1 MGELRRDYFT
11 NKVVLTS
18 SKNDKKLKLKKQKEQ
33 PKSKIKKDINCNLC
47 PGNEKNNSPADL
59 VLVQSEGMLMKM
71 SDEDDEPVQN
81 WVVRIFPSEYPVV
94 KSNPELSFSE
104 KPLYSEPAYGQHYI
118 VVTSPNHNESF
129 SEMSIDQSVSV
140 LTSVQDKVRELY
152 NQKKV
157 SYVVILINQGEKAGA
172 LYEHPHIE
180 IITLP
185 ILPPIIEQ
193 EAIAIQKSMYDFG
206 ICPMCNVVNIESGGP
221 RQILATEKYVAIA
234 PWASSQDYEFWII
247 PKLHK
252 TSFLKST
259 QKEISD
265 LSMIIRCTLGG
276 LSKSLKNPA
285 FNLVF
290 HLSSEKK
297 STRQIHWH
305 LEVYPQVNNFSGI
318 ERGMGVHINRINP
331 EQVAEELGKYSR
343 KELSKII
350 GIL

>member
-11 NKVVLTS
+11 NKIVLTS
-18 SKNDKKLKLKKQKEQ
+18 SKNDKKIKINEDNKKSISEN
-33 PKSKIKKDINCNLC
+33 KIDSNCNLC
-47 PGNEKNNSPADL
+47 PGNEKKNSPADL
-59 VLVQSEGMLMKM
+59 VLVQTEGILMKM
-71 SDEDDEPVQN
+71 SDEDDDPVQN

-94 KSNPELSFSE
+94 KSNPELTFSE

-118 VVTSPNHNESF
+118 AVTSPNHNESF
-129 SEMSIDQSVSV
+129 SEMSIDQSVNV
-140 LTSVQDKVRELY
+140 LTCVQDKVRGLY

-157 SYVVILINQGEKAGA
+157 SYVAILINQGEKAGS
-172 LYEHPHIE
+172 LYQHPHIE

-193 EAIAIQKSMYDFG
+193 EAIAMQKSMYDFG

-234 PWASSQDYEFWII
+234 PWASSQDYEFWIV

-265 LSMIIRCTLGG
+265 LAMIIRCTLGG

-305 LEVYPQVNNFSGI
+305 IEVYPQVNSSSGI
-318 ERGMGVHINRINP
+318 ERGMGVHINRIRP
-331 EQVAEELGKYSR
+331 EEIAEELGKCSR
-343 KELSKII
+343 QELSKII